1 VIGHAVR
8 QRGPHPALDD
18 DRALVRLHAAVP
30 VLTPGAPNSVS
41 AVAMDAAGII
51 RRAGRTVAQ
60 LVPGDRVFGRFVAP
74 AGERPWLTA
83 YSSIPQWWALA
94 PMPPRLCFEDAAA
107 CISPG
112 LAALAAIDAVQP
124 RPGDRLV
131 VISGTHPVSVLAI
144 QLARA
149 RGALVTT
156 SGSRD
161 AAHLLRALGAV
172 EVIDT
177 DDGDLNAGI
186 RRRHPRGVTAVI
198 DPVGDEAAVTLRA
211 QLLHAGGR
219 LASVGA
225 SPRPA
230 AFARRRASAV
240 RVLPRPS
247 TRRLLELATAI
258 QDRRLMLGPL
268 RQDVW
273 PSSDPPPRRAATT
286 PASRAAAVHSP

>member
-1 VIGHAVR
+1 
-8 QRGPHPALDD
+8 LDD

-30 VLTPGAPNSVS
+30 VLTPGAPNSARV
-41 AVAMDAAGII
+41 VAIDAAGVI
-51 RRAGRTVAQ
+51 RQAGRGVAQ

-74 AGERPWLTA
+74 AGDRPCLTA

-94 PMPPRLCFEDAAA
+94 PMPPRLCFADAAA

-124 RPGDRLV
+124 RPGDRIV

-161 AAHLLRALGAV
+161 AVRLLRALGAV

-177 DDGDLNAGI
+177 DDGDVNAAI
-186 RRRHPRGVTAVI
+186 RRRHPRGVNAVI
-198 DPVGDEAAVTLRA
+198 DAVGDSAAVTLRA
-211 QLLHAGGR
+211 QLLNAGGR
-219 LASVGA
+219 LASVGGC
-225 SPRPA
+225 PRPA
-230 AFARRRASAV
+230 AFARCRATAV

-258 QDRRLMLGPL
+258 QDRRLTLGPL
-268 RQDVW
+268 SQEVW
-273 PSSDPPPRRAATT
+273 PSPPPPWRGATT
-286 PASRAAAVHSP
+286 PASLPAEVPSP